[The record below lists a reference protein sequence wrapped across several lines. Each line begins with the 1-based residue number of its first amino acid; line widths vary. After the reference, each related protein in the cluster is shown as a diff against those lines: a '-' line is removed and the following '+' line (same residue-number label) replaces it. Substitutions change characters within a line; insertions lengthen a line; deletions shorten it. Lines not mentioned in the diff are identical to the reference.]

1 MGCLFALLCAL
12 SSFTVA
18 LMPRSN
24 LSHGCTAFCQ
34 VKKTKARG
42 SHAASYTLFA
52 HLSVRCTCGSSIC
65 SHLPPIGGG
74 GGGMKQPY
82 PFLSKSFHA
91 AFVQKR
97 CRSIR
102 AREVPRGMQS
112 CTEPPYTAEL
122 RKERGERERDGQR
135 CKRKGK
141 DTRSH
146 PTHSDCHC
154 HVT

>member
-1 MGCLFALLCAL
+1 M
-12 SSFTVA
+12 
-18 LMPRSN
+18 
-24 LSHGCTAFCQ
+24 
-34 VKKTKARG
+34 KKTKARG

-154 HVT
+154 HMNHPIMDNIPSQPPKKSPCCFHYTNHPNSEAP